1 MIISYKYK
9 LVFIHIPKNA
19 GTFVYNLLIK
29 IDPACIDIRTDG
41 FGHQEYNF
49 IKKMDIFEK
58 IKDFIFF
65 AIIRNPFDRIIS
77 YYNFTYKLFNKNS
90 FEDFADNNNIPISNV
105 FYISTFNDITNGYL
119 ENYNIEKKIVLINY
133 NNIKKELYKLFIMAN
148 IDKNIIKQ
156 YLYFFDNKINASSS
170 TIINISNIIN
180 NKYIISKLL
189 ENKDFCKDVL
199 FYFKMYN
206 KIEKEYISLYN
217 MFEKII

>member
-90 FEDFADNNNIPISNV
+90 FTLRS
-105 FYISTFNDITNGYL
+105 S
-119 ENYNIEKKIVLINY
+119 
-133 NNIKKELYKLFIMAN
+133 KERDLWM
-148 IDKNIIKQ
+148 
-156 YLYFFDNKINASSS
+156 KINEDNFVKHLKMSMQ
-170 TIINISNIIN
+170 I
-180 NKYIISKLL
+180 
-189 ENKDFCKDVL
+189 CML
-199 FYFKMYN
+199 F
-206 KIEKEYISLYN
+206 
-217 MFEKII
+217 